1 MRKFVK
7 VFGAALVG
15 VCLLL
20 PSLAQAQELTLRGEV
35 GVAVPLTDPQA
46 NRFHVGPAAAVK
58 PEFGLGSYLSV
69 GPTLQVMQLQS
80 KISGVEAGNAWSY
93 GGFLRLKRPH
103 DKKNTGV
110 GLSAAS
116 PWVDADLTLVH
127 TDPLD
132 RLGASVGVGASVPTS
147 DSRWLWVGP
156 FARYNVVN
164 QNDGKVDVNTN
175 SAKVL
180 IVGLSVELGAAM
192 KREAPVAPLPEP
204 VSPPPVVVPEPKP
217 VSSPVVEV
225 VQFKPVIQF
234 AWDSPKLEP
243 LAATL
248 LADVVKAM
256 LADKSYN
263 VKVSGHASSE
273 GQVEHNNKLAQA
285 RADSVLEF
293 LVTHGVDRSRIT
305 ATGFGSRAPVAN
317 NKTEVGRVA
326 NRRVEFNVTFT
337 LVKPERLNK

>member
-1 MRKFVK
+1 MRNFVK
-7 VFGAALVG
+7 VFGAALAG
-15 VCLLL
+15 VLLL
-20 PSLAQAQELTLRGEV
+20 APSLAQAQELTLRGEV

-58 PEFGLGSYLSV
+58 PELGLGSYLSV
-69 GPTLQVMQLQS
+69 GPTLQVMQLPS
-80 KISGVEAGNAWSY
+80 KVAGVEAGNAWSY

-103 DKKNTGV
+103 DEKNTGT
-110 GLSAAS
+110 GFAAVS
-116 PWVDADLTLVH
+116 PWVDADMTLVH

-132 RLGASVGVGASVPTS
+132 RLGMSVGVGASVPTS

-164 QNDGKVDVNTN
+164 QNDGKMDVNTN
-175 SAKVL
+175 SAKIL
-180 IVGLSVELGAAM
+180 IVGLSVEFGAAM
-192 KREAPVAPLPEP
+192 KREAAPAPLPEP
-204 VSPPPVVVPEPKP
+204 VPPPPLVPEPEP
-217 VSSPVVEV
+217 VAPPVVEV

-243 LAATL
+243 LASAL
-248 LADVVKAM
+248 LSDVVKAM
-256 LADKSYN
+256 LADKTYN

-273 GQVEHNNKLAQA
+273 GQVEHNNVLAQA

-293 LVTHGVDRSRIT
+293 LVAHGIDRSRVT
-305 ATGFGSRAPVAN
+305 ATGFGSRVPVAD
-317 NKTEVGRVA
+317 NKTEAGRVA

-337 LVKPERLNK
+337 LVKPEHFNK